1 MSEAP
6 VTEANVEETVEAK
19 PPWERDGETFDPER
33 AWKLVQ
39 NLKAELAAVK
49 AKQAEVPEPTA
60 AEEPAPEPEAK
71 PSEAET
77 SSEAQDD
84 SAAQIASL
92 QAELAAVKAKQ
103 AEVPEPTAAEE
114 PAPEPEAKPSEAET
128 SSEAQDDS
136 AAQIASLQAELAAVK
151 ALAAVGLSQDFAP
164 FVPGATSEEIEANLA
179 TLQKLISDAANEK
192 TEAVLA
198 AAPKS
203 RGMAPN
209 PAQHAAPA
217 RDAYEEA
224 AEIIFG

>member
-1 MSEAP
+1 MSE
-6 VTEANVEETVEAK
+6 VLTTEAKVEETAETT

-49 AKQAEVPEPTA
+49 AKQAEAPEPTA
-60 AEEPAPEPEAK
+60 AEEPAPEPEAE
-71 PSEAET
+71 PTEAEAP
-77 SSEAQDD
+77 EPQDD

-92 QAELAAVKAKQ
+92 QAELAR
-103 AEVPEPTAAEE
+103 
-114 PAPEPEAKPSEAET
+114 
-128 SSEAQDDS
+128 
-136 AAQIASLQAELAAVK
+136 VK

-164 FVPGATSEEIEANLA
+164 FVPGATSEEIEKNLA

>member
-1 MSEAP
+1 MSEVPTA
-6 VTEANVEETVEAK
+6 EAKVEETTEAT
-19 PPWERDGETFDPER
+19 PPWERDGATFDPER

-49 AKQAEVPEPTA
+49 AKQAEAPETAA
-60 AEEPAPEPEAK
+60 AEESAQEPEAE
-71 PSEAET
+71 PVEAEN
-77 SSEAQDD
+77 SSESHDD

-92 QAELAAVKAKQ
+92 QAELAR
-103 AEVPEPTAAEE
+103 
-114 PAPEPEAKPSEAET
+114 
-128 SSEAQDDS
+128 
-136 AAQIASLQAELAAVK
+136 VK

-164 FVPGATSEEIEANLA
+164 FVPGATSEEIEKNLA

-203 RGMAPN
+203 RGMAAN

-217 RDAYEEA
+217 RDVYEEA
-224 AEIIFG
+224 AEYIFGR

>member
-6 VTEANVEETVEAK
+6 VTEVKVEEHAEAT

-49 AKQAEVPEPTA
+49 AKQAE
-60 AEEPAPEPEAK
+60 APEPAAK
-71 PSEAET
+71 EPAQEPEAEPT
-77 SSEAQDD
+77 EVEAPEPQDD

-92 QAELAAVKAKQ
+92 QAELAR
-103 AEVPEPTAAEE
+103 
-114 PAPEPEAKPSEAET
+114 
-128 SSEAQDDS
+128 
-136 AAQIASLQAELAAVK
+136 VK
-151 ALAAVGLSQDFAP
+151 ALAAVGLSQAFAP
-164 FVPGATSEEIEANLA
+164 FVPGDNSEEIETNLA

-203 RGMAPN
+203 RGMAAN

>member
-1 MSEAP
+1 MSKAPIAEAK
-6 VTEANVEETVEAK
+6 VEETVEAT

-39 NLKAELAAVK
+39 TLKAELATVK
-49 AKQAEVPEPTA
+49 AKQAEAPEPTA
-60 AEEPAPEPEAK
+60 AEEPAPEPEAE
-71 PSEAET
+71 PTEAET

-92 QAELAAVKAKQ
+92 QAELAR
-103 AEVPEPTAAEE
+103 
-114 PAPEPEAKPSEAET
+114 
-128 SSEAQDDS
+128 
-136 AAQIASLQAELAAVK
+136 VK

-164 FVPGATSEEIEANLA
+164 FVPGATSEEIETNLA

-192 TEAVLA
+192 TEAVLKA
-198 AAPKS
+198 DSKS

-224 AEIIFG
+224 AEISFG

>member
-6 VTEANVEETVEAK
+6 VTEVKVEEHTEAT

-49 AKQAEVPEPTA
+49 AKQAEAPEPAA
-60 AEEPAPEPEAK
+60 AEEPAPEPEAE
-71 PSEAET
+71 PAEAEP
-77 SSEAQDD
+77 AAPQDD
-84 SAAQIASL
+84 SVAQIASL
-92 QAELAAVKAKQ
+92 QAELAR
-103 AEVPEPTAAEE
+103 
-114 PAPEPEAKPSEAET
+114 
-128 SSEAQDDS
+128 
-136 AAQIASLQAELAAVK
+136 VK

-209 PAQHAAPA
+209 PAQHAVPA

>member
-6 VTEANVEETVEAK
+6 VAEAKVEETVEAK

-60 AEEPAPEPEAK
+60 AEEPAPEPEDK
-71 PSEAET
+71 PTEAET
-77 SSEAQDD
+77 PEPQDD

-92 QAELAAVKAKQ
+92 QAELAR
-103 AEVPEPTAAEE
+103 
-114 PAPEPEAKPSEAET
+114 
-128 SSEAQDDS
+128 
-136 AAQIASLQAELAAVK
+136 VK
-151 ALAAVGLSQDFAP
+151 ALASVGLSQDFAP

-192 TEAVLA
+192 TEAVLS

>member
-1 MSEAP
+1 MSESP
-6 VTEANVEETVEAK
+6 VTEAKVEETTETT

-49 AKQAEVPEPTA
+49 AKQSE
-60 AEEPAPEPEAK
+60 APEPVAAEAPAQEPEDK
-71 PSEAET
+71 PAEAET
-77 SSEAQDD
+77 PEPQDD

-92 QAELAAVKAKQ
+92 QAELAR
-103 AEVPEPTAAEE
+103 
-114 PAPEPEAKPSEAET
+114 
-128 SSEAQDDS
+128 
-136 AAQIASLQAELAAVK
+136 VK

-164 FVPGATSEEIEANLA
+164 FVPGENSEEIETNLA
-179 TLQKLISDAANEK
+179 TLQKLISAAANEK

-198 AAPKS
+198 AAPKI

-217 RDAYEEA
+217 RDVYEET
-224 AEIIFG
+224 AEVVFG

>member
-6 VTEANVEETVEAK
+6 VTEAKVEETTETM

-49 AKQAEVPEPTA
+49 AKQAEAPEPTA
-60 AEEPAPEPEAK
+60 AEEPAPEPESE
-71 PSEAET
+71 PVEAEN
-77 SSEAQDD
+77 SSESQDD

-92 QAELAAVKAKQ
+92 QAEL
-103 AEVPEPTAAEE
+103 
-114 PAPEPEAKPSEAET
+114 SR
-128 SSEAQDDS
+128 
-136 AAQIASLQAELAAVK
+136 VK

-164 FVPGATSEEIEANLA
+164 FVPGENSEEIEKNLA

-198 AAPKS
+198 VAPKS

-217 RDAYEEA
+217 RDVYEETA
-224 AEIIFG
+224 AVVFG

>member
-6 VTEANVEETVEAK
+6 VTEVKVEEHTEAT

-49 AKQAEVPEPTA
+49 AKQAEAPEPAA
-60 AEEPAPEPEAK
+60 AEEPEQEPEAE
-71 PSEAET
+71 PTEAEP
-77 SSEAQDD
+77 AAPQDD

-92 QAELAAVKAKQ
+92 QAELAR
-103 AEVPEPTAAEE
+103 
-114 PAPEPEAKPSEAET
+114 
-128 SSEAQDDS
+128 
-136 AAQIASLQAELAAVK
+136 VK

>member
-6 VTEANVEETVEAK
+6 TAEAKVEETTEAT

-39 NLKAELAAVK
+39 NLKAELATVK
-49 AKQAEVPEPTA
+49 AKQAEAPETA
-60 AEEPAPEPEAK
+60 AEEPAPEPEAE
-71 PSEAET
+71 PSEAEN
-77 SSEAQDD
+77 SSAVQDD

-92 QAELAAVKAKQ
+92 QAELVR
-103 AEVPEPTAAEE
+103 
-114 PAPEPEAKPSEAET
+114 
-128 SSEAQDDS
+128 
-136 AAQIASLQAELAAVK
+136 VK

-164 FVPGATSEEIEANLA
+164 FVPGATSEEIEKNLA

-192 TEAVLA
+192 TEAVLV

>member
-1 MSEAP
+1 MSEVPTA
-6 VTEANVEETVEAK
+6 EAKVEETTEAT

-39 NLKAELAAVK
+39 NLKTELAAVK
-49 AKQAEVPEPTA
+49 AKQAEAPEPAA
-60 AEEPAPEPEAK
+60 AEEPEQEPESE
-71 PSEAET
+71 PVEAEN
-77 SSEAQDD
+77 SSESQDD

-92 QAELAAVKAKQ
+92 QAELAR
-103 AEVPEPTAAEE
+103 
-114 PAPEPEAKPSEAET
+114 
-128 SSEAQDDS
+128 
-136 AAQIASLQAELAAVK
+136 VK

-164 FVPGATSEEIEANLA
+164 FVPGATSEEIETNLA

-209 PAQHAAPA
+209 PAQHAAPT

-224 AEIIFG
+224 AAVIFG

>member
-6 VTEANVEETVEAK
+6 VTEVKVEEHTEAT

-39 NLKAELAAVK
+39 NLKAELATVK
-49 AKQAEVPEPTA
+49 AKQAEAPEPAA
-60 AEEPAPEPEAK
+60 AEEPEQEPEAE
-71 PSEAET
+71 PTEAEP
-77 SSEAQDD
+77 AAPQDD

-92 QAELAAVKAKQ
+92 QAELAR
-103 AEVPEPTAAEE
+103 
-114 PAPEPEAKPSEAET
+114 
-128 SSEAQDDS
+128 
-136 AAQIASLQAELAAVK
+136 VK

>member
-1 MSEAP
+1 MSEVPTA
-6 VTEANVEETVEAK
+6 EAKVEETTKAT

-33 AWKLVQ
+33 AWQLVQ

-49 AKQAEVPEPTA
+49 AKQAEAPEPTA
-60 AEEPAPEPEAK
+60 AEEPAPEPEAE
-71 PSEAET
+71 PTEAEAP
-77 SSEAQDD
+77 EPQDD

-92 QAELAAVKAKQ
+92 QAELAR
-103 AEVPEPTAAEE
+103 
-114 PAPEPEAKPSEAET
+114 
-128 SSEAQDDS
+128 
-136 AAQIASLQAELAAVK
+136 VK

-164 FVPGATSEEIEANLA
+164 FVPGATSEEIEKNLA

-217 RDAYEEA
+217 RDAYAEA

>member
-6 VTEANVEETVEAK
+6 VTDAKVEETAEAT

-49 AKQAEVPEPTA
+49 AKQAEAPAPA
-60 AEEPAPEPEAK
+60 AEEPEQEPEAE
-71 PSEAET
+71 PTEAET
-77 SSEAQDD
+77 SESQDD

-92 QAELAAVKAKQ
+92 QAELAR
-103 AEVPEPTAAEE
+103 
-114 PAPEPEAKPSEAET
+114 
-128 SSEAQDDS
+128 
-136 AAQIASLQAELAAVK
+136 VK

-164 FVPGATSEEIEANLA
+164 FVPGATSEEIEKNLA
-179 TLQKLISDAANEK
+179 TLQKLISEAANEK

>member
-1 MSEAP
+1 MSEVPTA
-6 VTEANVEETVEAK
+6 EAKVEETTETT
-19 PPWERDGETFDPER
+19 PPWERDGEAFDPER

-49 AKQAEVPEPTA
+49 AKQAEAPEPTA
-60 AEEPAPEPEAK
+60 AEEPAPEPEAE
-71 PSEAET
+71 PTEAET
-77 SSEAQDD
+77 SESQDD

-92 QAELAAVKAKQ
+92 QAELAR
-103 AEVPEPTAAEE
+103 
-114 PAPEPEAKPSEAET
+114 
-128 SSEAQDDS
+128 
-136 AAQIASLQAELAAVK
+136 VK
-151 ALAAVGLSQDFAP
+151 ALAAVGLPQDFAP
-164 FVPGATSEEIEANLA
+164 FVPGATSEEIETNLA

-217 RDAYEEA
+217 RDVYEEA

>member
-1 MSEAP
+1 MSKAP
-6 VTEANVEETVEAK
+6 VTEAKVEEHTEAT

-49 AKQAEVPEPTA
+49 AKQAEAPEPAA
-60 AEEPAPEPEAK
+60 AEEPAQEPEAK
-71 PSEAET
+71 PAEAET
-77 SSEAQDD
+77 PESQDD

-92 QAELAAVKAKQ
+92 QAELAR
-103 AEVPEPTAAEE
+103 
-114 PAPEPEAKPSEAET
+114 
-128 SSEAQDDS
+128 
-136 AAQIASLQAELAAVK
+136 VK

-164 FVPGATSEEIEANLA
+164 FVQGATSEEIEANLA

-192 TEAVLA
+192 TETVLA

>member
-6 VTEANVEETVEAK
+6 VTEVKVEEHAEAT

-49 AKQAEVPEPTA
+49 AKQAEAPEPTV
-60 AEEPAPEPEAK
+60 AEEPAPEPEEK
-71 PSEAET
+71 PAEAEAPD
-77 SSEAQDD
+77 SQDD

-92 QAELAAVKAKQ
+92 QAELAR
-103 AEVPEPTAAEE
+103 
-114 PAPEPEAKPSEAET
+114 
-128 SSEAQDDS
+128 
-136 AAQIASLQAELAAVK
+136 VK
-151 ALAAVGLSQDFAP
+151 ALAAVGLPQDFAP
-164 FVPGATSEEIEANLA
+164 FVPGETSEEIEANLA

>member
-6 VTEANVEETVEAK
+6 VTEAKVEETTEAT

-39 NLKAELAAVK
+39 NLKAELATVK
-49 AKQAEVPEPTA
+49 AKQAEAPEPT

-71 PSEAET
+71 PTEAET
-77 SSEAQDD
+77 PKPQED

-92 QAELAAVKAKQ
+92 QAELAR
-103 AEVPEPTAAEE
+103 
-114 PAPEPEAKPSEAET
+114 
-128 SSEAQDDS
+128 
-136 AAQIASLQAELAAVK
+136 VK

-164 FVPGATSEEIEANLA
+164 FVPGATSEEIETNLA

-209 PAQHAAPA
+209 PAQHATPA

>member
-6 VTEANVEETVEAK
+6 VTEAKVEETTEAT

-49 AKQAEVPEPTA
+49 AKQAEAPESA

-71 PSEAET
+71 PSEAEAP
-77 SSEAQDD
+77 EPQND

-92 QAELAAVKAKQ
+92 QAELAR
-103 AEVPEPTAAEE
+103 
-114 PAPEPEAKPSEAET
+114 
-128 SSEAQDDS
+128 
-136 AAQIASLQAELAAVK
+136 VK

-164 FVPGATSEEIEANLA
+164 FVPGETSEEIEKNLA

-192 TEAVLA
+192 TEAVLS

>member
-1 MSEAP
+1 MSEVPA
-6 VTEANVEETVEAK
+6 TEAKVEETTETT

-39 NLKAELAAVK
+39 NLKAELASVK
-49 AKQAEVPEPTA
+49 AKQAEAPEPTA
-60 AEEPAPEPEAK
+60 AEEPAPEPEAE
-71 PSEAET
+71 PAEAEAP
-77 SSEAQDD
+77 EPQDD

-92 QAELAAVKAKQ
+92 QAELAR
-103 AEVPEPTAAEE
+103 
-114 PAPEPEAKPSEAET
+114 
-128 SSEAQDDS
+128 
-136 AAQIASLQAELAAVK
+136 VK

-164 FVPGATSEEIEANLA
+164 FVPGATSEEIETNLA

-192 TEAVLA
+192 TEAVLKA
-198 AAPKS
+198 DSKS

-217 RDAYEEA
+217 RDAYEEV

>member
-1 MSEAP
+1 MSEVPTA
-6 VTEANVEETVEAK
+6 EAKVEEHTETT

-49 AKQAEVPEPTA
+49 AKQAEAPEPA
-60 AEEPAPEPEAK
+60 AEEPEQESATEPA
-71 PSEAET
+71 EAET
-77 SSEAQDD
+77 PEPQDD
-84 SAAQIASL
+84 SAAQISAL
-92 QAELAAVKAKQ
+92 QAELAR
-103 AEVPEPTAAEE
+103 
-114 PAPEPEAKPSEAET
+114 
-128 SSEAQDDS
+128 
-136 AAQIASLQAELAAVK
+136 VK

-164 FVPGATSEEIEANLA
+164 FVPGENSEEIEKNLA

-198 AAPKS
+198 AAPKI

-217 RDAYEEA
+217 RDVYEET
-224 AEIIFG
+224 AEVVFG

>member
-6 VTEANVEETVEAK
+6 ATEAKVEEATEATT
-19 PPWERDGETFDPER
+19 PPWEREGESFDPER

-49 AKQAEVPEPTA
+49 AKQAEVPESP
-60 AEEPAPEPEAK
+60 AEEAVQEPEAEPAEAK
-71 PSEAET
+71 LSE
-77 SSEAQDD
+77 SKDD

-92 QAELAAVKAKQ
+92 QAELAR
-103 AEVPEPTAAEE
+103 
-114 PAPEPEAKPSEAET
+114 
-128 SSEAQDDS
+128 
-136 AAQIASLQAELAAVK
+136 VK

-164 FVPGATSEEIEANLA
+164 FVPGENSEEIEANLA

-192 TEAVLA
+192 TEAVLT

-203 RGMAPN
+203 RGMTPN

>member
-1 MSEAP
+1 MSEVPTA
-6 VTEANVEETVEAK
+6 EAKVEETTKAT

-49 AKQAEVPEPTA
+49 AKQAEAPEPTA
-60 AEEPAPEPEAK
+60 AEEPAPEPEAE
-71 PSEAET
+71 PTEAEAP
-77 SSEAQDD
+77 EPQDD

-92 QAELAAVKAKQ
+92 QAELAR
-103 AEVPEPTAAEE
+103 
-114 PAPEPEAKPSEAET
+114 
-128 SSEAQDDS
+128 
-136 AAQIASLQAELAAVK
+136 VK

-164 FVPGATSEEIEANLA
+164 FVPGATSEEIEKNLA

-198 AAPKS
+198 
-203 RGMAPN
+203 PN

-217 RDAYEEA
+217 RDAYAEA

>member
-6 VTEANVEETVEAK
+6 VTDAKVEETTETT

-49 AKQAEVPEPTA
+49 AKQAEAPEPTA
-60 AEEPAPEPEAK
+60 AEEPAPEPEAE
-71 PSEAET
+71 PTEAEAP
-77 SSEAQDD
+77 EPQED
-84 SAAQIASL
+84 SAVQIASL
-92 QAELAAVKAKQ
+92 QAELAR
-103 AEVPEPTAAEE
+103 
-114 PAPEPEAKPSEAET
+114 
-128 SSEAQDDS
+128 
-136 AAQIASLQAELAAVK
+136 VK
-151 ALAAVGLSQDFAP
+151 ALAVVGLSQDFAP

-198 AAPKS
+198 TAPKS

-209 PAQHAAPA
+209 HP
-217 RDAYEEA
+217 YLC
-224 AEIIFG
+224 

>member
-92 QAELAAVKAKQ
+92 QAELAR
-103 AEVPEPTAAEE
+103 
-114 PAPEPEAKPSEAET
+114 
-128 SSEAQDDS
+128 
-136 AAQIASLQAELAAVK
+136 VK

-198 AAPKS
+198 TAPKS
-203 RGMAPN
+203 RGLAPN

>member
-6 VTEANVEETVEAK
+6 VTEVKVEEHAEAT

-49 AKQAEVPEPTA
+49 AKQAETPEPTA
-60 AEEPAPEPEAK
+60 DEEPEQEPEAEPAK
-71 PSEAET
+71 VET
-77 SSEAQDD
+77 SEPQDD
-84 SAAQIASL
+84 PAAQIASL
-92 QAELAAVKAKQ
+92 QAELAR
-103 AEVPEPTAAEE
+103 
-114 PAPEPEAKPSEAET
+114 
-128 SSEAQDDS
+128 
-136 AAQIASLQAELAAVK
+136 VK

>member
-6 VTEANVEETVEAK
+6 VTDAKVEETAEAT

-49 AKQAEVPEPTA
+49 AKRAEAPAPA
-60 AEEPAPEPEAK
+60 AEEPEPEPEAE
-71 PSEAET
+71 PSET
-77 SSEAQDD
+77 EAPEPQDD

-92 QAELAAVKAKQ
+92 QAELAR
-103 AEVPEPTAAEE
+103 
-114 PAPEPEAKPSEAET
+114 
-128 SSEAQDDS
+128 
-136 AAQIASLQAELAAVK
+136 VK

-164 FVPGATSEEIEANLA
+164 FVPGATSEEIEKNLA

>member
-6 VTEANVEETVEAK
+6 VTEAKVEETTETT

-49 AKQAEVPEPTA
+49 AKQAEVPEPTV
-60 AEEPAPEPEAK
+60 AEEPTQEPEA
-71 PSEAET
+71 EAET
-77 SSEAQDD
+77 SEPQDD
-84 SAAQIASL
+84 ATAQIASL
-92 QAELAAVKAKQ
+92 QAELAR
-103 AEVPEPTAAEE
+103 
-114 PAPEPEAKPSEAET
+114 
-128 SSEAQDDS
+128 
-136 AAQIASLQAELAAVK
+136 VK
-151 ALAAVGLSQDFAP
+151 ALATVGLSQDFAP

-179 TLQKLISDAANEK
+179 PLQELISDAANEK

-209 PAQHAAPA
+209 HP
-217 RDAYEEA
+217 YLC
-224 AEIIFG
+224 

>member
-1 MSEAP
+1 MSEVPTA
-6 VTEANVEETVEAK
+6 EAKVEETTEAT

-39 NLKAELAAVK
+39 NLKAELATVK
-49 AKQAEVPEPTA
+49 AKQAEAPEPTA
-60 AEEPAPEPEAK
+60 AEEPEQEPEAE
-71 PSEAET
+71 PAEAET
-77 SSEAQDD
+77 PESQDD

-92 QAELAAVKAKQ
+92 QAELAR
-103 AEVPEPTAAEE
+103 
-114 PAPEPEAKPSEAET
+114 
-128 SSEAQDDS
+128 
-136 AAQIASLQAELAAVK
+136 VK

-164 FVPGATSEEIEANLA
+164 FVPGETSEEIETNLA

-217 RDAYEEA
+217 RDAYAEA

>member
-1 MSEAP
+1 MSEALTAEAK
-6 VTEANVEETVEAK
+6 VEEHTEAT
-19 PPWERDGETFDPER
+19 PPWERDGEAFDPER

-39 NLKAELAAVK
+39 NLKAELATVK
-49 AKQAEVPEPTA
+49 AKQAEAPEPAT
-60 AEEPAPEPEAK
+60 AEEPAPEPEAE
-71 PSEAET
+71 PAEAET
-77 SSEAQDD
+77 AAPQDD

-92 QAELAAVKAKQ
+92 QAELAR
-103 AEVPEPTAAEE
+103 
-114 PAPEPEAKPSEAET
+114 
-128 SSEAQDDS
+128 
-136 AAQIASLQAELAAVK
+136 VK

-192 TEAVLA
+192 TEAVLKA
-198 AAPKS
+198 DSKS

>member
-1 MSEAP
+1 MSEVP
-6 VTEANVEETVEAK
+6 TTEAKVEETTETT

-49 AKQAEVPEPTA
+49 AKQAEAPEPTA
-60 AEEPAPEPEAK
+60 AEEPVQEPEAE
-71 PSEAET
+71 PIEAET
-77 SSEAQDD
+77 SSAAQDA
-84 SAAQIASL
+84 SAAQVASL
-92 QAELAAVKAKQ
+92 QAELAR
-103 AEVPEPTAAEE
+103 
-114 PAPEPEAKPSEAET
+114 
-128 SSEAQDDS
+128 
-136 AAQIASLQAELAAVK
+136 VK

-164 FVPGATSEEIEANLA
+164 FVPGETSEEIETNLA

-192 TEAVLA
+192 TEAVLS

-209 PAQHAAPA
+209 PAQHATPA

>member
-6 VTEANVEETVEAK
+6 VTDAKVEETTETT

-39 NLKAELAAVK
+39 NLKAELASVK
-49 AKQAEVPEPTA
+49 AKQAEAPEPA

-71 PSEAET
+71 PAEVEAPEP
-77 SSEAQDD
+77 QDD

-92 QAELAAVKAKQ
+92 QAELAR
-103 AEVPEPTAAEE
+103 
-114 PAPEPEAKPSEAET
+114 
-128 SSEAQDDS
+128 
-136 AAQIASLQAELAAVK
+136 VK

-164 FVPGATSEEIEANLA
+164 FVPGATSEEIETNLA

-217 RDAYEEA
+217 RDAYEEV

>member
-1 MSEAP
+1 MSEVP
-6 VTEANVEETVEAK
+6 VTEAKVEETTETM

-39 NLKAELAAVK
+39 NLKAELSAVK
-49 AKQAEVPEPTA
+49 AKQAEAPEPA
-60 AEEPAPEPEAK
+60 ATEEPAQEPEAK
-71 PSEAET
+71 PAEAEAPE
-77 SSEAQDD
+77 SQND

-92 QAELAAVKAKQ
+92 QAELAR
-103 AEVPEPTAAEE
+103 
-114 PAPEPEAKPSEAET
+114 
-128 SSEAQDDS
+128 
-136 AAQIASLQAELAAVK
+136 VK

-164 FVPGATSEEIEANLA
+164 FVPGATSEEIETNLA

-203 RGMAPN
+203 RGLAPN

-217 RDAYEEA
+217 RDAYAEA

>member
-1 MSEAP
+1 MSEVPTA
-6 VTEANVEETVEAK
+6 EAKVEETTETA

-39 NLKAELAAVK
+39 NLKAELATVK
-49 AKQAEVPEPTA
+49 AKQAEAPEPTA
-60 AEEPAPEPEAK
+60 AEEPAQEPEAK
-71 PSEAET
+71 PAEAET
-77 SSEAQDD
+77 SESQDD

-92 QAELAAVKAKQ
+92 QAELAR
-103 AEVPEPTAAEE
+103 
-114 PAPEPEAKPSEAET
+114 
-128 SSEAQDDS
+128 
-136 AAQIASLQAELAAVK
+136 VK

-164 FVPGATSEEIEANLA
+164 FVPGETSEEIETSLA

-192 TEAVLA
+192 TEAALA

-217 RDAYEEA
+217 RDVYEET
-224 AEIIFG
+224 AEVVFG

>member
-6 VTEANVEETVEAK
+6 VTEAKVEETTETM

-49 AKQAEVPEPTA
+49 AKQAEAPEPTA
-60 AEEPAPEPEAK
+60 AEEPAPEPEAE
-71 PSEAET
+71 PTEAET
-77 SSEAQDD
+77 PEPQDD

-92 QAELAAVKAKQ
+92 QAELAR
-103 AEVPEPTAAEE
+103 
-114 PAPEPEAKPSEAET
+114 
-128 SSEAQDDS
+128 
-136 AAQIASLQAELAAVK
+136 VK
-151 ALAAVGLSQDFAP
+151 ALASVGLSQDFAP
-164 FVPGATSEEIEANLA
+164 FVPGATSEEIETNLA
-179 TLQKLISDAANEK
+179 TLQRLISDAANEK

-209 PAQHAAPA
+209 PAQHAAPE